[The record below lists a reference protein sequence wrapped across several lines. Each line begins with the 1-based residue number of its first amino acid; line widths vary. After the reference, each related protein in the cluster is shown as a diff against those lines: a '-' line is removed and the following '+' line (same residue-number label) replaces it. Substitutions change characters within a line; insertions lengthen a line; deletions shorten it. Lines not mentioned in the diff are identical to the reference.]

1 MFFSSFSIAIT
12 SLEEE
17 KLILVLFVRL
27 LDLRLFCIFCFL
39 FVLRLVIVALL
50 GLFSYLFY
58 ILRLCLLTVTNPNQ
72 MREVLLFVCSKM
84 ADETDL
90 SSTLL
95 WQIEQ
100 ERSEEE
106 SYVGDA
112 LALAFR
118 WARFCSASL
127 VIFASY
133 SPAPLLM
140 RLWSILCN
148 LFTRLCWYVEVF

>member
-1 MFFSSFSIAIT
+1 M
-12 SLEEE
+12 
-17 KLILVLFVRL
+17 
-27 LDLRLFCIFCFL
+27 
-39 FVLRLVIVALL
+39 IVALL

-95 WQIEQ
+95 LQMEQ

-118 WARFCSASL
+118 
-127 VIFASY
+127 
-133 SPAPLLM
+133 
-140 RLWSILCN
+140 
-148 LFTRLCWYVEVF
+148 